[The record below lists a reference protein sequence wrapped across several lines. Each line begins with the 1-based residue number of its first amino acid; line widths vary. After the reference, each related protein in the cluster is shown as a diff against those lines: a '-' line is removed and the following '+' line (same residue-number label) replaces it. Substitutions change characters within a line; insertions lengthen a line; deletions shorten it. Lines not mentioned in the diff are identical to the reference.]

1 LAQAKKKSADAVAKA
16 LAWLKRGEFQHVRF
30 ELPDMHGSAR
40 SKQVPIDQFAGFARR
55 GVNMYGGVITLDTA
69 SHVIPG
75 TLYNEETKYRD
86 QMLIPDFS
94 SLAPVPWLDDTAK
107 VVCDT
112 QWGPGDPL
120 KAAPRYLVGKLLDE
134 YRSLGFDITMS
145 HEFEFYIFDQ
155 ETHKPLFDGMHIF
168 NNLRNEHVPVV
179 RDVVDY
185 LLAAGIPML
194 TTNAEYAPSQFEL
207 VYSHEVGMKG
217 ADNAFTFKN
226 GVKEIVQHAGYRA
239 TFMTKPF
246 DDAAGSGCHYHLSL
260 LDRKTGKNAFVG
272 AKGAMTPTLRSFVQ
286 GLMDHGF
293 ACMALFNPTP
303 NCYRRLTPHTFAP
316 SNVSWGE
323 DDRSAMVRIKS
334 PGTSDMHVE
343 MRGASAISNPYLT
356 AAGTLACGL
365 LGLRE
370 KHALV
375 DQSTGPSEE
384 DKTLP
389 PFPATLDGA
398 LDALNADAALCDI
411 LGEEFV
417 SIFTTIKRYELARFH
432 GHVTEWERNEYIEM
446 H

>member
-185 LLAAGIPML
+185 LLAKTMKCFRKRLIEGCFAKAI
-194 TTNAEYAPSQFEL
+194 
-207 VYSHEVGMKG
+207 EV
-217 ADNAFTFKN
+217 AN
-226 GVKEIVQHAGYRA
+226 
-239 TFMTKPF
+239 
-246 DDAAGSGCHYHLSL
+246 
-260 LDRKTGKNAFVG
+260 
-272 AKGAMTPTLRSFVQ
+272 
-286 GLMDHGF
+286 
-293 ACMALFNPTP
+293 LFI
-303 NCYRRLTPHTFAP
+303 
-316 SNVSWGE
+316 G
-323 DDRSAMVRIKS
+323 
-334 PGTSDMHVE
+334 
-343 MRGASAISNPYLT
+343 
-356 AAGTLACGL
+356 
-365 LGLRE
+365 
-370 KHALV
+370 
-375 DQSTGPSEE
+375 
-384 DKTLP
+384 
-389 PFPATLDGA
+389 
-398 LDALNADAALCDI
+398 
-411 LGEEFV
+411 
-417 SIFTTIKRYELARFH
+417 
-432 GHVTEWERNEYIEM
+432 
-446 H
+446 